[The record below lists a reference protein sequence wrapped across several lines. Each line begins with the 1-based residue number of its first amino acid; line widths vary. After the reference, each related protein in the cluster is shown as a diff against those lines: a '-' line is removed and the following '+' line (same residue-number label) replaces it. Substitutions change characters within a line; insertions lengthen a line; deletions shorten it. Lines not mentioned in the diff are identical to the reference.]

1 MEKNLTNLGQVQTGR
16 AVLFNLPNQLTTL
29 RLFLSF
35 VLFYLI
41 SCEMWLASLAVFV
54 VAAFTDWLDGYL
66 ARTQNMQS
74 SLGRNL
80 DPLVDKVLTCG
91 AFIFLLPLGTTE
103 GWLPPWMVTLVVAR
117 ELLITG
123 LRNFIEQK
131 GVSFG
136 ADWLGKL
143 KMILQCGSLLAIFI
157 SLHAVQ
163 SKMPNEQFFV
173 MVRNICI
180 WGMLAA
186 TLLSGAQYL
195 GKAFQTILSERQ

>member
-1 MEKNLTNLGQVQTGR
+1 MERDLAGTRPINSGR
-16 AVLFNLPNQLTTL
+16 AVLFNLPNQLTGL
-29 RLFLSF
+29 RFLLSF

-41 SCEMWLASLAVFV
+41 SQELWLASLVVFV

-80 DPLVDKVLTCG
+80 DPLVDKVLICG
-91 AFIFLLPLGTTE
+91 AFIFLIPIGTAQ
-103 GWLPPWMVTLVVAR
+103 GWLAPWMVTLIVAR

-136 ADWLGKL
+136 A
-143 KMILQCGSLLAIFI
+143 
-157 SLHAVQ
+157 
-163 SKMPNEQFFV
+163 
-173 MVRNICI
+173 
-180 WGMLAA
+180 
-186 TLLSGAQYL
+186 
-195 GKAFQTILSERQ
+195 

>member
-1 MEKNLTNLGQVQTGR
+1 MERDLAGTRPINSGR
-16 AVLFNLPNQLTTL
+16 AVLFNLPNQLTGL
-29 RLFLSF
+29 RLLLSF

-41 SCEMWLASLAVFV
+41 SQELWLASLVVFV

-80 DPLVDKVLTCG
+80 DPLVDKVLICG
-91 AFIFLLPLGTTE
+91 AFIFLIPIGTAQ
-103 GWLPPWMVTLVVAR
+103 GWLAPWMVTLIVAR

-136 ADWLGKL
+136 ADFLGKA
-143 KMILQCGSLLAIFI
+143 KMILQCAALIAIFMNLMNLEWI
-157 SLHAVQ
+157 NPTFGTITRTTL
-163 SKMPNEQFFV
+163 
-173 MVRNICI
+173 IY
-180 WGMLAA
+180 GMLAA
-186 TLLSGAQYL
+186 TLLSGLQYL
-195 GKAFQTILSERQ
+195 VKAFQTILSGHS